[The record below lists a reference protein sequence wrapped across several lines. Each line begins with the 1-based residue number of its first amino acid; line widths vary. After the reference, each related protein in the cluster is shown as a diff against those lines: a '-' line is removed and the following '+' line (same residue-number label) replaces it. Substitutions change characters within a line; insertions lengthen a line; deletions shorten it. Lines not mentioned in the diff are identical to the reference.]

1 MLRLRRA
8 LAAALLARVVA
19 LVPVRS
25 AGALLLIRCC
35 RSPPLP
41 VSIVC
46 TSNAVCLLAVLIACG
61 WFEMSCQIQFIGQQV
76 TVERVGS
83 GWVATGWEQGLPVAR
98 RPITAE
104 QLADLQRRYPY
115 VLIGD

>member
-1 MLRLRRA
+1 
-8 LAAALLARVVA
+8 
-19 LVPVRS
+19 
-25 AGALLLIRCC
+25 
-35 RSPPLP
+35 
-41 VSIVC
+41 
-46 TSNAVCLLAVLIACG
+46 
-61 WFEMSCQIQFIGQQV
+61 MSCQIQFIGQQV